1 MNDLERE
8 QLTALLNRLTQ
19 VQLASRDAEAER
31 LIREAVARQ
40 PDAAYLLVQRVL
52 LQERALQA
60 AHDDLRR
67 LQAAPA
73 GASFLGDTTWG
84 GQARLVAP
92 PPVATGAGGTASSGA
107 PGWLGTVATTAAG
120 VVAGSFLYQG
130 IEHLLAG
137 SATHPPSQGLLT
149 PGETVVSNSYGDDLG
164 ALSDGLAAD
173 GDSEWL

>member
-19 VQLASRDAEAER
+19 VQLMSRDAEAER
-31 LIREAVARQ
+31 LISEAVARQ

-52 LQERALQA
+52 LQERALQT

-73 GASFLGDTTWG
+73 GASLLGDTTWG
-84 GQARLVAP
+84 GQARPLAP
-92 PPVATGAGGTASSGA
+92 PPVVTGAGGTASSGA

-137 SATHPPSQGLLT
+137 AATHPPSQGLLT
-149 PGETVVSNSYGDDLG
+149 PGETVANNSYGDDLG

>member
-8 QLTALLNRLTQ
+8 QLMALLNRLTQ

-40 PDAAYLLVQRVL
+40 PDAYLLAQRVL

-84 GQARLVAP
+84 GQARPLAP

-107 PGWLGTVATTAAG
+107 PGWLGAAATTAAG

-149 PGETVVSNSYGDDLG
+149 PGETVANNSYGDDLS

>member
-19 VQLASRDAEAER
+19 VQLTSRDAEAER
-31 LIREAVARQ
+31 LIREALGRQ

-73 GASFLGDTTWG
+73 AGTSFLGDTTWG
-84 GQARLVAP
+84 SPARPVASP
-92 PPVATGAGGTASSGA
+92 PPVATGAGGA

-137 SATHPPSQGLLT
+137 SAPHSSSQGLLT
-149 PGETVVSNSYGDDLG
+149 PGETVVNNFYGDDLG
-164 ALSDGLAAD
+164 ALSEGLAAD
-173 GDSEWL
+173 GDSGWL